1 IEKMCAMA
9 GDEARV
15 VIASDHGFGPTK
27 QVFHLNAWLAQR
39 GYLAWSG
46 EGQARPGEEGA
57 LLGVGQVARHT
68 FLMDWSRT
76 RAFATTPTSNGI
88 YIVRRDASGN
98 GHGAGVPDAEYHDFR
113 ERLIRELLAEKDP
126 ETGAPLVA
134 RIDRREDAFA
144 GPLSELAPDLSLS
157 LADGG
162 LVSILP
168 SDRVLTPRPMV
179 SGSHRPNGIFAAR
192 GPALRR
198 GVDLGELAIL
208 DIAPLVLHGLGLG
221 IPAGLE
227 GRVPEP
233 AFAPAAL
240 QRAPVR
246 IVGRDETEDK
256 AETDSAEAA
265 DEAASTA
272 AAYTPALGP
281 AEEEAVMKRLQELG
295 YIE

>member
-46 EGQARPGEEGA
+46 EGQSRPGEEGA

-88 YIVRRDASGN
+88 YVVRGDGN
-98 GHGAGVPDAEYHDFR
+98 AAGVPDAEYHAFR
-113 ERLIRELLAEKDP
+113 ERLIRELLAENDP
-126 ETGAPLVA
+126 ATAAPLVA
-134 RIDRREDAFA
+134 TPDRREDAFP

-192 GPALRR
+192 GPALRQ
-198 GVDLGELAIL
+198 GVDLGEL
-208 DIAPLVLHGLGLG
+208 
-221 IPAGLE
+221 
-227 GRVPEP
+227 
-233 AFAPAAL
+233 
-240 QRAPVR
+240 
-246 IVGRDETEDK
+246 
-256 AETDSAEAA
+256 
-265 DEAASTA
+265 
-272 AAYTPALGP
+272 
-281 AEEEAVMKRLQELG
+281 
-295 YIE
+295 